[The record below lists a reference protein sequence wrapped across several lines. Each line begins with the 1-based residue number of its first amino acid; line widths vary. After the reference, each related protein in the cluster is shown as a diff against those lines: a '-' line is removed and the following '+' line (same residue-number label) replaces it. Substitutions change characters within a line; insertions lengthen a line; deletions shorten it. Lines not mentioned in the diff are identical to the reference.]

1 MISAQERFSA
11 DMKFTVQGSIL
22 YPLVGNPRKA
32 TSEEK
37 ALWSRCIGFMAEIET
52 LQPWECSHERTI
64 RITSNDGRRSFS
76 ECVVCKE
83 RV

>member
-1 MISAQERFSA
+1 MIDAETRFA
-11 DMKFTVQGSIL
+11 TDMHFKVQGAIM
-22 YPLVGNPRKA
+22 YPKDGMPRKA
-32 TSEEK
+32 TAEER
-37 ALWSRCIGFMAEIET
+37 ALWSRAIGLLAEIET